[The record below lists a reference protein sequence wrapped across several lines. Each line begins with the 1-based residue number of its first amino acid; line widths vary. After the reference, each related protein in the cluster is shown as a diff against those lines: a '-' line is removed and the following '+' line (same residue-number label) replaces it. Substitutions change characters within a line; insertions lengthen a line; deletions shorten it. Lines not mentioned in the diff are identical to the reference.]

1 MALRV
6 VVSSFGMAKYS
17 PESLKNG
24 NLILYMRNPFFQG
37 IRGGCA
43 RFFRRTA
50 PHVSVFPEKYAK
62 AGTKKLFPLAKRA
75 LTRYIMYRRG
85 IKARQEGTQ

>member
-1 MALRV
+1 MAD
-6 VVSSFGMAKYS
+6 YS

-24 NLILYMRNPFFQG
+24 NLLLYMRNPFFQG
-37 IRGGCA
+37 FPGGAA
-43 RFFRRTA
+43 RFFRCSALLVR
-50 PHVSVFPEKYAK
+50 VFPEKYAK
-62 AGTKKLFPLAKRA
+62 AGTKTLFPLAKRA